1 MKDGRTEELGK
12 SEQFKNLPQGFG
24 IEWTSRRA
32 FQIDGYRFNLPTSW
46 GHFDINVP
54 AEKNYADNVFFFGK
68 SISIMQNYFALFREY
83 TPKNVVELGIFR
95 GGSVAFLQLVAKP
108 ERLLALDISPDRQE
122 FLDRFIL
129 HEGLAENVRAEYGV
143 DQADSE
149 KVSSLTREFMGEGRC
164 LDFVV
169 DDASHLLSPT
179 RSSFET
185 LFPLLRPGRSYVIE
199 DLSAAQNI
207 VSAALDAKQEMTES
221 RRQLAN
227 TMLDFSLQADNKPL
241 HLMAV
246 EAMLASFVAPGIV
259 HKVIVDRD
267 WLRIVRGREDID
279 PAKPFDLRAVADDHF
294 GLLDSTP
301 NKELQ
306 RYLSAR

>member
-1 MKDGRTEELGK
+1 MKDGGKEEAGT
-12 SEQFKNLPQGFG
+12 SEKFKHLPHGFG

-54 AEKNYADNVFFFGK
+54 AEENYADNAFFFGK
-68 SISIMQNYFALFREY
+68 SVSVIQKYFALFREQLP
-83 TPKNVVELGIFR
+83 TNIVELGIFR

-108 ERLLALDISPDRQE
+108 ERLLALDINPDRQE

-129 HEGLAENVRAEYGV
+129 HKGLAENVRAEYGV

-149 KVSSLTREFMGEGRC
+149 KVSRLTREFIGEGRC

-185 LFPLLRPGRSYVIE
+185 LFPLLRPGGSYVIE
-199 DLSAAQNI
+199 DFSAAQII
-207 VSAALDAKQEMTES
+207 VSGALDATQGLTES
-221 RRQLAN
+221 RRQLASKILEF
-227 TMLDFSLQADNKPL
+227 TLQADNKPL
-241 HLMAV
+241 HLIAV

-279 PAKPFDLRAVADDHF
+279 PARKFDLRAVAVDHF
-294 GLLDSTP
+294 GLLESTP
-301 NKELQ
+301 NNELQ
-306 RYLSAR
+306 RYLSVR